1 MEVAQMEMALHA
13 IETTATLDENGQL
26 ILDELL
32 TIALPRK
39 VRVIL
44 LIPDIAEP
52 ADPTEKEWLQAA
64 AKNPVFA
71 YLRENA
77 EDLYT
82 ISDGVPFKDQ
92 L

>member
-1 MEVAQMEMALHA
+1 MEMALHA
-13 IETTATLDENGQL
+13 IEATATLDKNGQL
-26 ILDELL
+26 ILDEPL

-44 LIPDIAEP
+44 LIPDIVE
-52 ADPTEKEWLQAA
+52 PTEKEWLQAG
-64 AKNPVFA
+64 AKSPAFA
-71 YLRENA
+71 YLREDA